1 MTVANL
7 IELLK
12 GIEPDR
18 IVCIMVGGK
27 SRLLTDA
34 MTYGKTY
41 LWLMPPT
48 EYNDSGDRVEHS
60 YLEREGMYHVR

>member
-18 IVCIMVGGK
+18 IVCILADGR

-34 MTYGKTY
+34 MTYGKSHV
-41 LWLMPPT
+41 WLMPPT
-48 EYNDSGDRVEHS
+48 EYSDKGDRVEHW
-60 YLEREGMYHVR
+60 YNEGDEKFRGR